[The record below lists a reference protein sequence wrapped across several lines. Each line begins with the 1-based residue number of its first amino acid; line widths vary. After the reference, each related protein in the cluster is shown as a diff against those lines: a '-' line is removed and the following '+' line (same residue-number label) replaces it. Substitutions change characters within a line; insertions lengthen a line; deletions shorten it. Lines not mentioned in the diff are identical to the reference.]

1 MDPCGLIYCTCPD
14 LATARAIAAPLV
26 EDCLVACANII
37 PGMESCYRW
46 QGRVETATETVLLLK
61 TRVALVD
68 RVIAAVAAAH
78 PAEVPCIVALP
89 LSTGHPAY
97 LDWVRASTSGL

>member
-14 LATARAIAAPLV
+14 PAAARAIAAPLV
-26 EDCLVACANII
+26 EQGLIACANIL

-46 QGRVETATETVLLLK
+46 QGRVESATEAVLLLK
-61 TRVALVD
+61 TRATLVD

-89 LSTGHPAY
+89 LTAGHQPY
-97 LDWVRASTSGL
+97 LDWVNASTSAP